1 MTLFINPESL
11 FVSPHE
17 LETLRSSSEILI
29 LDASWHMPATGKDA
43 YEDYLKEHIPGA
55 VFFDIDAISD
65 KKTDLPHMLPSAEF
79 FSHAMSKLGLT
90 NESHAVVYDILGL
103 FSAPRLWWTLQV
115 FGLRK
120 ISILAGGL
128 PAWKSE
134 GLPLEAGPADCR
146 PGQFEASFD
155 ASLVANAQEVAS
167 ALDSGATQ
175 VLDARSAERF
185 RGDVP
190 EPRPGLRSGH
200 MPGAL
205 NLPFQ
210 ELIENGRL
218 SQKENLEKA
227 FQNSGLDLQKPL
239 IATCGSGLTACIL
252 SLAVAATG
260 RAIPKVY
267 DGSWS
272 EWGGAGHLPVEKS

>member
-1 MTLFINPESL
+1 MPLFINPESL
-11 FVSPHE
+11 FVSPQQ
-17 LETLRSSSEILI
+17 LEALRRSSEILI
-29 LDASWHMPATGKDA
+29 LDASWHMPAMGRNA
-43 YEDYLKEHIPGA
+43 YEDYLNGHIPGA
-55 VFFDIDAISD
+55 IFFDIDAISD
-65 KKTDLPHMLPSAEF
+65 KKTDLPHMLPSAKF
-79 FSHAMSKLGLT
+79 FSLTMSELGLT
-90 NESHAVVYDILGL
+90 NDSHTVVYDSLGL

-128 PAWKSE
+128 PAWKGE
-134 GLPLEAGPADCR
+134 GLPLETGPVNSHL
-146 PGQFEASFD
+146 GQFEASLD
-155 ASLVANAQEVAS
+155 ASLVATAHEVAT
-167 ALDSGATQ
+167 ALSSGTTQ

-210 ELIENGRL
+210 ELIENGVL
-218 SQKENLEKA
+218 SPIENLEKA
-227 FQNSGLDLQKPL
+227 FLKSGLDLEKPV

-272 EWGGAGHLPVEKS
+272 EWGSAGNLPVEKG

>member
-11 FVSPHE
+11 FVSPQQ
-17 LETLRSSSEILI
+17 LAARGNSSEILI
-29 LDASWHMPATGKDA
+29 LDASWHMPATGRNA
-43 YEDYLKEHIPGA
+43 YKDYLNGHIPGA

-65 KKTDLPHMLPSAEF
+65 KQTDLPHMLPSVEF
-79 FSHAMSKLGLT
+79 FSRAMSELGLT
-90 NESHAVVYDILGL
+90 NQSHAVVYDSLGL
-103 FSAPRLWWTLQV
+103 FSAPRLWWTLKV
-115 FGLRK
+115 FGLSR

-134 GLPLEAGPADCR
+134 GLPLETGPANSR
-146 PGQFEASFD
+146 PGQFEARFD
-155 ASLVANAQEVAS
+155 ASLVANALEVAS
-167 ALDSGATQ
+167 SLGSGATQ

-210 ELIENGRL
+210 ELVENGRL
-218 SQKENLEKA
+218 APRENLEKA
-227 FQNSGLDLQKPL
+227 FQNAGLDLQKPV

-272 EWGGAGHLPVEKS
+272 EWGGAGNLPVEKS

>member
-1 MTLFINPESL
+1 MPLFINPESL
-11 FVSPHE
+11 FVSPQQ
-17 LETLRSSSEILI
+17 LEALRRSSEILI
-29 LDASWHMPATGKDA
+29 LDASWHMPAMGRNA
-43 YEDYLKEHIPGA
+43 YEDYLNGHIPGA
-55 VFFDIDAISD
+55 IFFDIDAISD
-65 KKTDLPHMLPSAEF
+65 KKTDLPHMLPSAKF
-79 FSHAMSKLGLT
+79 FSLTMSELGLT
-90 NESHAVVYDILGL
+90 KDSHTVVYDSLGL

-128 PAWKSE
+128 PAWKGE
-134 GLPLEAGPADCR
+134 GLPLETGPVNSHL
-146 PGQFEASFD
+146 GQFEASLD
-155 ASLVANAQEVAS
+155 ASLVATAHEVAT
-167 ALDSGATQ
+167 ALSSGTTQ

-210 ELIENGRL
+210 ELIENGVL
-218 SQKENLEKA
+218 SPIENLEKA
-227 FQNSGLDLQKPL
+227 FLKSGLDLEKPV

-272 EWGGAGHLPVEKS
+272 EWGSAGNLPVEKG